1 VLLTKWVGQAW
12 EDMHAKDS
20 DMIRQAFVQVGLG
33 LPIDGSRDH
42 EIKIKDF
49 PDVQVGN
56 WREWRPK
63 EGEDIESNLTLEEV
77 EVLASSITVDDGDD
91 IVDSEE
97 TIVVDVE

>member
-1 VLLTKWVGQAW
+1 
-12 EDMHAKDS
+12 MHAKDS
-20 DMIRQAFVQVGLG
+20 DMIRQAFIQVGLG

-56 WREWRPK
+56 WRDWQPK
-63 EGEDIESNLTLEEV
+63 EAIKGEAEDMQSNLTLEEV

-91 IVDSEE
+91 IVDSGE
-97 TIVVDVE
+97 TIIVDVE

>member
-1 VLLTKWVGQAW
+1 MYA
-12 EDMHAKDS
+12 EDS

-56 WREWRPK
+56 WRDWQPK
-63 EGEDIESNLTLEEV
+63 EAREGEDIQSNLTPEEV
-77 EVLASSITVDDGDD
+77 EVLASSITVDGGDD
-91 IVDSEE
+91 IVDSGE